1 MDIRIHEE
9 RGAGEGTIVPKGQVV
24 PFWPLTDS
32 NRLYLTVGKEC
43 RSVMF
48 CYKRSDSIVLKLTN
62 KVRRRERRGREGEG
76 EGGESRGR
84 GEERGRER
92 EGRREGEEREGKV
105 EGGEGR
111 VGEERRGCM
120 RERERRK

>member
-32 NRLYLTVGKEC
+32 NRLYLTIGKEC

-62 KVRRRERRGREGEG
+62 KVRRREREG
-76 EGGESRGR
+76 RGR
-84 GEERGRER
+84 G
-92 EGRREGEEREGKV
+92 EGEEREGKV

-111 VGEERRGCM
+111 EGEERV
-120 RERERRK
+120 RERRK

>member
-32 NRLYLTVGKEC
+32 SRLYVTVGKEC

-62 KVRRRERRGREGEG
+62 KVRGRERRGRG
-76 EGGESRGR
+76 RGR
-84 GEERGRER
+84 GEERRGEGGGR
-92 EGRREGEEREGKV
+92 GEERE
-105 EGGEGR
+105 
-111 VGEERRGCM
+111 RRG
-120 RERERRK
+120 RGK

>member
-32 NRLYLTVGKEC
+32 NRLYLTIGKEC

-62 KVRRRERRGREGEG
+62 KVR
-76 EGGESRGR
+76 
-84 GEERGRER
+84 GRER
-92 EGRREGEEREGKV
+92 EGRREERREERV
-105 EGGEGR
+105 
-111 VGEERRGCM
+111 
-120 RERERRK
+120 RERRKRLSDYKGTCTCMLYYSDSMVIKKYNRLESAQKIHASRD

>member
-32 NRLYLTVGKEC
+32 NRLYLTIGKEC

-62 KVRRRERRGREGEG
+62 KVRGRERRG
-76 EGGESRGR
+76 
-84 GEERGRER
+84 
-92 EGRREGEEREGKV
+92 REGEEREGKV

-111 VGEERRGCM
+111 EGEERKG
-120 RERERRK
+120 RERKRRK

>member
-9 RGAGEGTIVPKGQVV
+9 RGAGDGTIVPKGQVV

-32 NRLYLTVGKEC
+32 NRLYLTIGKES

-62 KVRRRERRGREGEG
+62 KVRRREGRGRGKGGRGEGEVRVRERRGRSEG
-76 EGGESRGR
+76 
-84 GEERGRER
+84 
-92 EGRREGEEREGKV
+92 EGEEREK
-105 EGGEGR
+105 
-111 VGEERRGCM
+111 
-120 RERERRK
+120 

>member
-32 NRLYLTVGKEC
+32 NRLYLTIGKEC

-62 KVRRRERRGREGEG
+62 KVRRRERRGRG

-84 GEERGRER
+84 GEEREGRER
-92 EGRREGEEREGKV
+92 RGRSEGEGEEREK
-105 EGGEGR
+105 
-111 VGEERRGCM
+111 
-120 RERERRK
+120 